1 MFMTREQRV
10 AALRLVGAGALAF
23 QLLASATSALADGE
37 DRASDDDNP
46 DSSVRI
52 LSAQLDESRARVVGE
67 HAARPI
73 APAGVPPG
81 PTIEAFQEEGTMYFL
96 PVLDED
102 ASTRK
107 ARELS
112 PAPVV
117 PAVEAFQ
124 NEGGATYFLPTR

>member
-1 MFMTREQRV
+1 
-10 AALRLVGAGALAF
+10 
-23 QLLASATSALADGE
+23 
-37 DRASDDDNP
+37 
-46 DSSVRI
+46 
-52 LSAQLDESRARVVGE
+52 
-67 HAARPI
+67 
-73 APAGVPPG
+73 VPPG
-81 PTIEAFQEEGTMYFL
+81 PKIEAFQEEGTMYFL

>member
-1 MFMTREQRV
+1 MSMNREHRV
-10 AALRLVGAGALAF
+10 AVLRLVGAGALAL
-23 QLLASATSALADGE
+23 QLLVSATSALADGE

-52 LSAQLDESRARVVGE
+52 LWARLDESRARAVGE

-73 APAGVPPG
+73 APLGVSTG
-81 PTIEAFQEEGTMYFL
+81 PKLEAFQEEGTMYFL
-96 PVLDED
+96 PVPDED

-107 ARELS
+107 ARELV
-112 PAPVV
+112 PTPVV

-124 NEGGATYFLPTR
+124 NEDGTTYFLPAR